1 MSEKPQPDAIS
12 VTVRWAW
19 SGSFRALWQRSSRRD
34 WTRRAIDV
42 PSWASRTSVALDD
55 FGTGYASLS
64 HLKQFPVN
72 VIKIDHSFVSDVET
86 DAGNAAIVK
95 AMLSLG
101 QSLGIRV
108 VAEGVE
114 TASQAS
120 FLREHGC
127 DVGQG
132 YHFGRPMPAGEA
144 EHFLTS
150 WKPDPLIPRPCEP

>member
-1 MSEKPQPDAIS
+1 MRHVLATIESFGLNPDRLMIEITESAM
-12 VTVRWAW
+12 T
-19 SGSFRALWQRSSRRD
+19 GD
-34 WTRRAIDV
+34 
-42 PSWASRTSVALDD
+42 PRTSMEPVIDELHERGLRLAIDD
-55 FGTGYASLS
+55 FGSGHSSLS
-64 HLKQFPVN
+64 RLNQMRVSTL
-72 VIKIDHSFVSDVET
+72 KIDRSFVSDVET

-95 AMLSLG
+95 AVLSLG
-101 QSLGIRV
+101 RSLGIRV

-127 DVGQG
+127 DMGQG

-150 WKPDPLIPRPCEP
+150 LKPDPLIPRPCEP

>member
-1 MSEKPQPDAIS
+1 M
-12 VTVRWAW
+12 
-19 SGSFRALWQRSSRRD
+19 
-34 WTRRAIDV
+34 
-42 PSWASRTSVALDD
+42 ALDD

-72 VIKIDHSFVSDVET
+72 VTKIDRSFVSDVET

-108 VAEGVE
+108 IAEGVK

-132 YHFGRPMPAGEA
+132 YRFGRPMPAGGA
-144 EHFLTS
+144 EHFLRS
-150 WKPDPLIPRPCEP
+150 SEPAPLIPRPCEP